1 MIKLCEK
8 CSLQEMAC
16 PKNFEWLVLRAG
28 LSSDDSRACP
38 NALYNADV
46 AQCAFFVKASTHAL
60 CSGSRVQSA
69 GFNSMGNGCSINS
82 RWQLGFVENNVT
94 SVTLQQCM

>member
-1 MIKLCEK
+1 MIKLWEK

-46 AQCAFFVKASTHAL
+46 AQLLYKIPSNQ
-60 CSGSRVQSA
+60 R
-69 GFNSMGNGCSINS
+69 
-82 RWQLGFVENNVT
+82 
-94 SVTLQQCM
+94 VTLTRERQRVGSHSFCTALN